1 MQQCPLQLHCQGGQ
15 SQTTNPWGETILEQ
29 ETDRAPLP
37 LQSLNLGTAKL
48 TFVLFCY
55 VAQMSKLRAGCCGFV
70 ERDIVM
76 DTEKVVCRYCV
87 YVH

>member
-55 VAQMSKLRAGCCGFV
+55 VAQMSKLRAGCWNVTLLWIQRKSCVG
-70 ERDIVM
+70 IVCM
-76 DTEKVVCRYCV
+76 YIE
-87 YVH
+87 